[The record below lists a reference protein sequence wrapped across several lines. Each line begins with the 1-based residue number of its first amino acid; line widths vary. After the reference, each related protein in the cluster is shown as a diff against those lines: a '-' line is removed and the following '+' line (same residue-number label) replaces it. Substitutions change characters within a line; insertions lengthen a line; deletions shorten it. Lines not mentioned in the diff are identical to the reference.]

1 MGLGEE
7 RLRGYKIAA
16 FQQPEGNHQELEA
29 RHFTEVH
36 GK

>member
-16 FQQPEGNHQELEA
+16 FQQPEGNQELEA